1 MLSTD
6 ENIFK
11 EGSEVRSRIFEYGK
25 LVEELRIVVLTARNS
40 KFPRLR
46 QGFAGRAISNFKT
59 NPQFQISENTSAY
72 PAFSMTSPFCLMRA
86 YKTSSSIIRNWKLE
100 IAL

>member
-1 MLSTD
+1 MRVLMLSTD

-86 YKTSSSIIRNWKLE
+86 YKISSSIIRN
-100 IAL
+100 